1 MLAQFGG
8 AQFSAFKAALIDLT
22 VGKLAPLNAE
32 MRRLIA
38 DPAYID
44 QVLADGAGRAQALAA
59 ETMKGVKDIVGFVHR

>member
-8 AQFSAFKAALIDLT
+8 AQFSAFKAALIDVL

-38 DPAYID
+38 DPAHID
-44 QVLADGAGRAQALAA
+44 QVLADGAERAQALAA
-59 ETMKGVKDIVGFVHR
+59 ETMRAVKDVVGFVQR